1 MLPATE
7 LYLSLALERELAGDF
22 TKVKKPL
29 LVGHVQNRY
38 DIFQSLPLSSETFC
52 MKFIFKIS
60 GG

>member
-38 DIFQSLPLSSETFC
+38 DIFQSLPFHVCRLKLFV
-52 MKFIFKIS
+52 
-60 GG
+60 